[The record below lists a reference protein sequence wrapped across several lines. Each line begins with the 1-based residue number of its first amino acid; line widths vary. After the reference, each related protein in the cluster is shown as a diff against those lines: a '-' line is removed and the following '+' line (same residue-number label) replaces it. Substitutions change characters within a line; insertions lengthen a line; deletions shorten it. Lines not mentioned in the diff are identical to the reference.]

1 AIYSNRAVS
10 SSSREKP
17 SWLRSWSMTRSPF
30 LWTFSP
36 TQHVRKTGFSSL
48 LFPAADGPRGAPRGP
63 SSPPTSHALYRY
75 PYAFSQFRDCP
86 VTIDSH
92 FAVWARP
99 AKRPAE
105 VSPRALTQRT
115 AHEHERHPSSTRVGR
130 RLSNRV
136 TCRYPAAAA
145 AFTAWS

>member
-1 AIYSNRAVS
+1 
-10 SSSREKP
+10 
-17 SWLRSWSMTRSPF
+17 MTRSPF

-63 SSPPTSHALYRY
+63 SSPHTSHALYRY

-92 FAVWARP
+92 TGAPNRRPWEDGKGEIPRP
-99 AKRPAE
+99 AVNIA
-105 VSPRALTQRT
+105 TGRT
-115 AHEHERHPSSTRVGR
+115 NGTSATWWHDRGGAV
-130 RLSNRV
+130 
-136 TCRYPAAAA
+136 
-145 AFTAWS
+145 

>member
-1 AIYSNRAVS
+1 
-10 SSSREKP
+10 
-17 SWLRSWSMTRSPF
+17 MTRSPF

-63 SSPPTSHALYRY
+63 SPHTSHALYRY

-92 FAVWARP
+92 GIFPPRERTNRPTDTPNPPSVAVWPCAR
-99 AKRPAE
+99 
-105 VSPRALTQRT
+105 SPD
-115 AHEHERHPSSTRVGR
+115 P
-130 RLSNRV
+130 
-136 TCRYPAAAA
+136 
-145 AFTAWS
+145 

>member
-1 AIYSNRAVS
+1 TTPFRS
-10 SSSREKP
+10 SSSREKQ

-63 SSPPTSHALYRY
+63 SSPHTSHALYRY
-75 PYAFSQFRDCP
+75 PCAFSQFRDCP

-92 FAVWARP
+92 KARFP
-99 AKRPAE
+99 SLTA
-105 VSPRALTQRT
+105 SPGDSPPVADRGLVPLPDQV
-115 AHEHERHPSSTRVGR
+115 P
-130 RLSNRV
+130 
-136 TCRYPAAAA
+136 
-145 AFTAWS
+145 

>member
-1 AIYSNRAVS
+1 YSNRAVS

-92 FAVWARP
+92 CFDQIAHRVFPALPPSPQRATFRARLP
-99 AKRPAE
+99 RLG
-105 VSPRALTQRT
+105 VSPLL
-115 AHEHERHPSSTRVGR
+115 G
-130 RLSNRV
+130 
-136 TCRYPAAAA
+136 PAG
-145 AFTAWS
+145 